1 MNSKEAYLV
10 ILETLKKM
18 TLGIS
23 FDTNEVCK
31 SFDIIKTSLDRLE
44 QLEKENAQLKN
55 QIISLELDTCI
66 PELREENTKLK
77 QEIDVMRENV
87 KTFQNWNSSV
97 FNTKEKL
104 KKALEGLNE
113 CFDFEIDE
121 ETETIYCC
129 LGDVTGID
137 IEFLRELKEVLGNE

>member
-1 MNSKEAYLV
+1 MNSKEALKMLYKNCPMVVTRESDGVQLYSEYLIEV
-10 ILETLKKM
+10 IKR
-18 TLGIS
+18 
-23 FDTNEVCK
+23 D
-31 SFDIIKTSLDRLE
+31 LDQLE
-44 QLEKENAQLKN
+44 QLEKENQELK
-55 QIISLELDTCI
+55 
-66 PELREENTKLK
+66 EEKYKLK

-87 KTFQNWNSSV
+87 KTFQNWNNSL